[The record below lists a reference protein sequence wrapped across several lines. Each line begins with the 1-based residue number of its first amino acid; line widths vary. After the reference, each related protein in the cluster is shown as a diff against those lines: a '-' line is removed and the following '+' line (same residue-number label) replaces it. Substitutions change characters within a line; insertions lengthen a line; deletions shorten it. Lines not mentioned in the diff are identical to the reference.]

1 MYLRANSILVYDSA
15 TLGDK
20 FMRYTFTFSKGRE
33 IKNEKTN
40 ELSKT
45 IHHMHKTEYLHTRE
59 NDRQRVKQIFFSKN
73 NNIQKYLY
81 QCELRSYFKK
91 VTV

>member
-1 MYLRANSILVYDSA
+1 MVYDNA

-33 IKNEKTN
+33 INNEKKKN

-59 NDRQRVKQIFFSKN
+59 NDRQRVKQIFFNKN
-73 NNIQKYLY
+73 NNIQMY
-81 QCELRSYFKK
+81 
-91 VTV
+91 